1 MYELWIFRSKKSHFV
16 YTKKINFKNQYV
28 FPYNKIIFK
37 IWLLCLYNSSINKCR
52 TSILKLVVRV
62 VFILVL

>member
-1 MYELWIFRSKKSHFV
+1 M

-37 IWLLCLYNSSINKCR
+37 ICLLCLCNSSINRCT
-52 TSILKLVVRV
+52 TSVLKLVYMHTDLPRV